1 MGVEGYS
8 LHREIVSFG
17 IENRKETLTRKTDTQ
32 LSKEKKESLFD
43 VSTTDFVRSV
53 LMTPTKLATVSLV
66 DQRIHDTNRT
76 DTLDADATKAS
87 VTEPTTKPTEDLVLA
102 TRKNEDKS
110 TDEAPK
116 KAPIGGIAALA
127 AQAALKKTYAKQ
139 STDEAPKKAPLVGIA
154 ALAAQAALKK
164 NSTKQSTD
172 EAPKKAPLVGIAA
185 LAAQAALKK
194 NSAKQS
200 TDEALKK
207 APLVGIAAMAA
218 QAALKRSEKKDE
230 EAPKNAL
237 VGGIA
242 AMAAQAAL
250 KRSKKKDEEAPKN
263 ALVGGIAAM
272 AAQAALKRSEKKDEE
287 APKNALVG
295 GIAAMA
301 AQAALKRSEKKD
313 EEAPKNALVG
323 GIAAMA
329 AQAALKRSEKKDEEA
344 PKNAPV
350 GGIAAMAAQA
360 ALKRSEKKDEEAP
373 KNAPVGGIAAM
384 AAQAALKRSEKKDE
398 EAPKNA
404 LVGGIAA
411 MAAHAALKKNSLKQS
426 IDEAPKK
433 APPVALIL
441 ISAIFE
447 AGIPDAISNPRHL
460 PAFYCLHLLVTCM
473 QQLITDLPP
482 LLREKEVPLAELS
495 TFSRRLLLRTLAIS
509 NQATSM
515 GMIGWL
521 EYGSSNPFDRA
532 LNLPFEVLQQI
543 ACNMAVEKDWT
554 KASDILSSL
563 LMRCEQNLPPCH
575 PTTLSAML
583 DLAGALTEA
592 KKDDFAKSIISGLL
606 DLLSNYLS
614 ETESLFFDRRYYED
628 HHENNSNQVFA
639 FDDCVDAVDIM
650 QAFAINF
657 HRELS
662 RDFLKLL
669 GSDNR
674 IRLLNHSLVA
684 DSFSVLANCLSAS
697 EEIDNKIPESKTKPT
712 SSEDDTAISRYF
724 WSMAYS
730 QYDLALRGWTKVES
744 LIHPNAASITL
755 SIARCLRELG
765 KLNQALR
772 ILETLASCLEQKVDE
787 ILATAKAT
795 SFGSD
800 QNSIQLNH
808 YRSSSSSM
816 DRLTFISLRHVP
828 ISAFA
833 SASPSLQ
840 VITCEREQTT
850 VLCLWMMAVLTV
862 EQNPDE
868 GGRCRALSLLHT
880 ASLTLQRALHM
891 PANYLDD
898 RTRMIFLDLYD
909 QIEGEALDIFEPLEA
924 IQLTDEWEASRL
936 QKMGEDKSSPR
947 KKRAPWEIS
956 TPMREKRQWTSPRAN
971 RRSGNASPRSGNAT
985 NFSNHNVNRNTHA
998 SVQRL

>member
-17 IENRKETLTRKTDTQ
+17 MENRQETITRNTDTQ
-32 LSKEKKESLFD
+32 LSKEKKESSSG

-53 LMTPTKLATVSLV
+53 LTTPTKLATVSLV
-66 DQRIHDTNRT
+66 DQRIHDTNTT
-76 DTLDADATKAS
+76 DTLDAEATKAS

-102 TRKNEDKS
+102 TRKNEAKL

-116 KAPIGGIAALA
+116 KAPVGGIAAM
-127 AQAALKKTYAKQ
+127 
-139 STDEAPKKAPLVGIA
+139 
-154 ALAAQAALKK
+154 
-164 NSTKQSTD
+164 
-172 EAPKKAPLVGIAA
+172 
-185 LAAQAALKK
+185 AAQAALKK

-200 TDEALKK
+200 TDEAPKK

-230 EAPKNAL
+230 EAPK
-237 VGGIA
+237 
-242 AMAAQAAL
+242 
-250 KRSKKKDEEAPKN
+250 K
-263 ALVGGIAAM
+263 
-272 AAQAALKRSEKKDEE
+272 
-287 APKNALVG
+287 
-295 GIAAMA
+295 
-301 AQAALKRSEKKD
+301 
-313 EEAPKNALVG
+313 
-323 GIAAMA
+323 
-329 AQAALKRSEKKDEEA
+329 
-344 PKNAPV
+344 APV

-373 KNAPVGGIAAM
+373 KKAPVGGIAAM

-398 EAPKNA
+398 EAPKKA
-404 LVGGIAA
+404 PVGGIAA
-411 MAAHAALKKNSLKQS
+411 MAAQAALKKNSLKQS

-433 APPVALIL
+433 APVGGTASLIL
-441 ISAIFE
+441 ISAVFE
-447 AGIPDAISNPRHL
+447 AGIPEAISNPRHL

-482 LLREKEVPLAELS
+482 LLKEKEVSLAELS
-495 TFSRRLLLRTLAIS
+495 IFSRRLLLRTLAIS

-606 DLLSNYLS
+606 DLLSNFLS

-628 HHENNSNQVFA
+628 YHETNSNQVVA

-650 QAFAINF
+650 QAFGINF

-697 EEIDNKIPESKTKPT
+697 EEIDSKIPGSKTKPT
-712 SSEDDTAISRYF
+712 SSEDDTAMSRYF

-765 KLNQALR
+765 KLNQALK

-800 QNSIQLNH
+800 QNSIQMNH

-816 DRLTFISLRHVP
+816 DRLAFISRRHVP

-862 EQNPDE
+862 EQSPDE

-880 ASLTLQRALHM
+880 ASLTLQRALNI
-891 PANYLDD
+891 PDNYLDD
-898 RTRMIFLDLYD
+898 HTRMVFLDLYD
-909 QIEGEALDIFEPLEA
+909 QIEGEALDIFEPLKA
-924 IQLTDEWEASRL
+924 IQLMDEWEASYNNSRI

-956 TPMREKRQWTSPRAN
+956 TPMREKRQWTSPRAI
-971 RRSGNASPRSGNAT
+971 RRSRDASATRSGNAANLT
-985 NFSNHNVNRNTHA
+985 NRNMNRNSHA

>member
-8 LHREIVSFG
+8 LHREIVSFEM
-17 IENRKETLTRKTDTQ
+17 ENRKETITRNTDTQ
-32 LSKEKKESLFD
+32 LSKEKKESLFG

-53 LMTPTKLATVSLV
+53 LTTPTKLATVSLV
-66 DQRIHDTNRT
+66 DQRIHDTNRA
-76 DTLDADATKAS
+76 DTKDADVTTAS
-87 VTEPTTKPTEDLVLA
+87 VTEPTTKPNEDLVIA
-102 TRKNEDKS
+102 TRKDEDKS

-116 KAPIGGIAALA
+116 K
-127 AQAALKKTYAKQ
+127 
-139 STDEAPKKAPLVGIA
+139 V
-154 ALAAQAALKK
+154 
-164 NSTKQSTD
+164 
-172 EAPKKAPLVGIAA
+172 PLVGIAA

-200 TDEALKK
+200 TDEVPEKVPLVGIAALAAQAALNRSQKKDEEAPNKAPVGGIAATAAQAVLKRSQKKDEEAPNKAPVGGIAATAAQAALKRSQKKDEEDPNKAPVGGIAAMAAQAALKRSQKKDVEAPKK

-218 QAALKRSEKKDE
+218 QAALK
-230 EAPKNAL
+230 
-237 VGGIA
+237 
-242 AMAAQAAL
+242 
-250 KRSKKKDEEAPKN
+250 
-263 ALVGGIAAM
+263 
-272 AAQAALKRSEKKDEE
+272 
-287 APKNALVG
+287 
-295 GIAAMA
+295 
-301 AQAALKRSEKKD
+301 
-313 EEAPKNALVG
+313 
-323 GIAAMA
+323 
-329 AQAALKRSEKKDEEA
+329 
-344 PKNAPV
+344 
-350 GGIAAMAAQA
+350 
-360 ALKRSEKKDEEAP
+360 
-373 KNAPVGGIAAM
+373 
-384 AAQAALKRSEKKDE
+384 
-398 EAPKNA
+398 
-404 LVGGIAA
+404 
-411 MAAHAALKKNSLKQS
+411 KNSLKQS
-426 IDEAPKK
+426 IYEAPKTD
-433 APPVALIL
+433 PVGGTASLIL
-441 ISAIFE
+441 ISAVFE
-447 AGIPDAISNPRHL
+447 AGIPEAISNPRHL

-473 QQLITDLPP
+473 QQLIIDLPP
-482 LLREKEVPLAELS
+482 LLRENEVSLAELS

-563 LMRCEQNLPPCH
+563 LMRCEQNLSPCH
-575 PTTLSAML
+575 PTTLSTML
-583 DLAGALTEA
+583 DLAGAMTEA

-606 DLLSNYLS
+606 DLLSNFLF
-614 ETESLFFDRRYYED
+614 ETESLFFDRRYYEYY
-628 HHENNSNQVFA
+628 HANNSNKVVA

-669 GSDNR
+669 GPDNR

-697 EEIDNKIPESKTKPT
+697 EEIENKIPGSKTKPT

-772 ILETLASCLEQKVDE
+772 ILETLVSCMEQKVDE
-787 ILATAKAT
+787 ILATATVA

-800 QNSIQLNH
+800 QNSIQMNH

-816 DRLTFISLRHVP
+816 DRLTFISRRHVP
-828 ISAFA
+828 ISHFA
-833 SASPSLQ
+833 SASPSLE

-880 ASLTLQRALHM
+880 ASLTLQRALNM
-891 PANYLDD
+891 PDNYLDD
-898 RTRMIFLDLYD
+898 RTHMVFLDLYD

-924 IQLTDEWEASRL
+924 IQLMDEWEASCNNSRL

-971 RRSGNASPRSGNAT
+971 RRSRDASATRSGNAT
-985 NFSNHNVNRNTHA
+985 NFTNHNMN
-998 SVQRL
+998 